1 MANGGRSGAA
11 TQDALIV
18 AGVTFVALAVALYLH
33 LGELLFALAMR
44 YEDLRLD
51 DLSPTLLVLALASL
65 WFAYRRWRELRAALA
80 ERERLVAELRDAL
93 VQITALRGLLPVC
106 AWCRKVRD
114 DAGYWSELEAYVEAR
129 SDAQFTHGVCPE
141 CEARLVE
148 GLPRS

>member
-1 MANGGRSGAA
+1 MGEGVRPGAA
-11 TQDALIV
+11 TRDALIV
-18 AGVTFVALAVALYLH
+18 AGFTAVVFAIALYVDLAERAFIFLMQYQRFRLDELPPTLTALAVAL
-33 LGELLFALAMR
+33 
-44 YEDLRLD
+44 
-51 DLSPTLLVLALASL
+51 L
-65 WFAYRRWRELRAALA
+65 WFSYRRWRELRAALA

-129 SDAQFTHGVCPE
+129 SHAQFTHDVCPE